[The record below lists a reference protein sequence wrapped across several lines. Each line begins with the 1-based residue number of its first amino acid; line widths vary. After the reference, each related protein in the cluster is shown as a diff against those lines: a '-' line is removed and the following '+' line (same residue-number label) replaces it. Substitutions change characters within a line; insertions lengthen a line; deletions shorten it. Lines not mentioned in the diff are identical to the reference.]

1 MEPMVHFK
9 VTTSIHPLK
18 SPMQVLQKFTVVM
31 LQQYT
36 IGFSYEN
43 FIGEGMLGSVYRGK
57 LPD

>member
-1 MEPMVHFK
+1 MVHFK
-9 VTTSIHPLK
+9 VTTSIHPLM